1 MTESVPETLAAVI
14 SAFWNASDK
23 ELQKDFDHKAFY
35 EKCVELFNG
44 EPNFIQKLEALDELV
59 DDYPE
64 IASIREYL
72 VDLLFIHFFNEDV
85 QRLEADYLDSPE
97 WERIE
102 DETIDRGTELLNLH
116 LYINEC
122 KEEDEQAELSHFLK
136 EFLLVDEDEFQ
147 DEYKIYESV
156 IANQILVE
164 AQQSEIAKVYEGLSE
179 NDDIK
184 DVFYPLMTFFSNI
197 VFEQENYEEYL
208 KFSKHKNYDAAVL
221 AGIYSY
227 HHGNALFPKTF
238 INCKN

>member
-1 MTESVPETLAAVI
+1 MNQSTLDTLAAVI

-23 ELQKDFDHKAFY
+23 ELQSNFNHKKFYADCSAVFNAEPDFLK
-35 EKCVELFNG
+35 
-44 EPNFIQKLEALDELV
+44 KLEALDNLV
-59 DDYPE
+59 DENPE
-64 IASIREYL
+64 VASIREYL

-85 QRLEADYLDSPE
+85 NRLDEDYLESKD
-97 WERIE
+97 WEKIE

-122 KEEDEQAELSHFLK
+122 KEEEEEPELSHFLK

-164 AQQSEIAKVYEGLSE
+164 AEQSEIAKVYESLKE

-184 DVFYPLMTFFSNI
+184 DVFYPLMSFFSNI
-197 VFEQENYEEYL
+197 VFEIGFYEEYV
-208 KFSKHKNYDAAVL
+208 KCSKNKNYDAAIL
-221 AGIYSY
+221 AGIYAY
-227 HHGNALFPKTF
+227 QHGNGLFPKTF
-238 INCKN
+238 INCKD

>member
-64 IASIREYL
+64 IASILEYL

-122 KEEDEQAELSHFLK
+122 KEEDALRQ
-136 EFLLVDEDEFQ
+136 
-147 DEYKIYESV
+147 ES
-156 IANQILVE
+156 
-164 AQQSEIAKVYEGLSE
+164 
-179 NDDIK
+179 
-184 DVFYPLMTFFSNI
+184 
-197 VFEQENYEEYL
+197 
-208 KFSKHKNYDAAVL
+208 
-221 AGIYSY
+221 
-227 HHGNALFPKTF
+227 
-238 INCKN
+238 C